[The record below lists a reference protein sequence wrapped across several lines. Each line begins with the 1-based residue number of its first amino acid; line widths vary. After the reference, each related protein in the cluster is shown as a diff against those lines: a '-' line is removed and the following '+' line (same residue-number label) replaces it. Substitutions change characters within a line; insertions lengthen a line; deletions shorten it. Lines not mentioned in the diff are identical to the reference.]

1 MVLKNKILKILN
13 FIAMFILMLS
23 ISAMDSKDITIPVIG
38 IAICMAW
45 LLIYY
50 EFNKCFT

>member
-1 MVLKNKILKILN
+1 MKNKILKILN
-13 FIAMFILMLS
+13 FIAIFILMLS

-45 LLIYY
+45 LSLYY
-50 EFNKCFT
+50 AINNDI